1 MKKSKYTITEIK
13 LLNSNPNVK
22 RVKYGRQIEYN
33 PSFKKW
39 AVIQSMKYPE
49 LSANQIFEMA
59 GFDTDILGARTAES
73 RIRYWKGTLTK
84 YKEFYYEPKEKLS
97 NQELDK
103 QNNAILLLLLSRFEE
118 LIEVLGARNGK
129 R

>member
-39 AVIQSMKYPE
+39 SVIQSMKYPE
-49 LSANQIFEMA
+49 L
-59 GFDTDILGARTAES
+59 
-73 RIRYWKGTLTK
+73 
-84 YKEFYYEPKEKLS
+84 
-97 NQELDK
+97 
-103 QNNAILLLLLSRFEE
+103 
-118 LIEVLGARNGK
+118 
-129 R
+129 

>member
-22 RVKYGRQIEYN
+22 SVKYGRQIEYS

-39 AVIQSMKYPE
+39 AVIQSVKYPE
-49 LSANQIFEMA
+49 LSANQIFEIA
-59 GFDTDILGARTAES
+59 GFDIDMLGPRTAES
-73 RIRYWKGTLTK
+73 RIRYWKGNLNK
-84 YKEFYYEPKEKLS
+84 YKELYYEPKDKLS
-97 NQELDK
+97 TLELDK
-103 QNNAILLLLLSRFEE
+103 QNNAILLLLLSRMEE
-118 LIEVLGARNGK
+118 LIEILGAKNGQ